1 MYFQKLPCG
10 DWSTTVLGSSV
21 LHSWCHLWLALETD
35 FLILELRNDCYA
47 LSHSF
52 SLHFILYCN
61 ILKFSWWMSII
72 YSENLF
78 SYIDTFWDGVKLALE
93 FLHIHCAATI
103 LDLYYLHF
111 YFHCVFRCDS
121 FRLEIATSTLYTY
134 LVLYWYMS
142 LYLYLGMDPIEKEKL
157 VPEFLHTQCS
167 CLGSL
172 TPPACPVLKA
182 CQGTVVKY
190 QHLAGRTAHF
200 TYFHW
205 CF

>member
-1 MYFQKLPCG
+1 MNSCTYTALQL
-10 DWSTTVLGSSV
+10 
-21 LHSWCHLWLALETD
+21 SW
-35 FLILELRNDCYA
+35 I
-47 LSHSF
+47 
-52 SLHFILYCN
+52 FIIC
-61 ILKFSWWMSII
+61 ISIFI
-72 YSENLF
+72 
-78 SYIDTFWDGVKLALE
+78 
-93 FLHIHCAATI
+93 
-103 LDLYYLHF
+103 
-111 YFHCVFRCDS
+111 CVFRCDS
-121 FRLEIATSTLYTY
+121 FRLEIAIASPSFASLLFVFWVISKRDGDVVSRICAYLAATSALYTY
-134 LVLYWYMS
+134 LVLYSYMS